1 MIANTVAIGLS
12 RSIGAKSYHRRRGKL
27 SRLTKAFSN
36 GEYSVEPSLI
46 YNVIRKL
53 GKIEDRIEKEEENY
67 IMVSFENV
75 EEEGASV

>member
-1 MIANTVAIGLS
+1 M
-12 RSIGAKSYHRRRGKL
+12 

-36 GEYSVEPSLI
+36 GEYSIEPSLI

-75 EEEGASV
+75 EEEGALV

>member
-1 MIANTVAIGLS
+1 M
-12 RSIGAKSYHRRRGKL
+12 

-36 GEYSVEPSLI
+36 GEYSVEPSLM